1 MSVFGVI
8 LVHIFSA
15 FSLIRTEYEEIISPY
30 SVQMRENVGKMGTR
44 ITPNTENFY
53 TQFKSLS
60 TFYTVVI
67 RFQTGQTGNISFG
80 YLDSRATV
88 RLSVKGWLFPEKF

>member
-88 RLSVKGWLFPEKF
+88 RLSVKG